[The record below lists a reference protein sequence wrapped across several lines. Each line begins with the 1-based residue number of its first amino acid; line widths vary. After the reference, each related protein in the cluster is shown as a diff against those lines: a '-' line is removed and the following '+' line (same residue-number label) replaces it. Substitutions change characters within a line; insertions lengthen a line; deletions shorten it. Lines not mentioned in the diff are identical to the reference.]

1 MIGVILCGGQSL
13 RMGTDK
19 GLLNH
24 QDKLWAKLAAD
35 KLRSIG
41 LHVKFS
47 VNLTQE
53 ENYASY
59 FDKAQLITDHQSLDL
74 KGPLLGVLSAHLT
87 NPNDDFLLLA
97 CDMLL
102 MQTHILEKLKKAFA
116 VSDSYDAYIFIKNEQ
131 QEPLCGIYTSIGLEK
146 ILHLLQDGKL
156 PKHSMKFILS
166 NLSVSEILV
175 EDKDY
180 RCFDNFNSHAEV
192 NGL

>member
-1 MIGVILCGGQSL
+1 MIGVVLCGGQSV

-24 QDKLWAKLAAD
+24 QDKLWAELAAD

-53 ENYASY
+53 KKYANY
-59 FDKAQLITDHQSLDL
+59 FNKAQLITDHQSLDL
-74 KGPLLGVLSAHLT
+74 KGPLLGALSAHLA
-87 NPNDDFLLLA
+87 NPNDDLFLLA

-102 MQTHILEKLKKAFA
+102 MQTHILEKLKQAFV
-116 VSDSYDAYIFIKNEQ
+116 VSDAFDAYIFIKSEQ
-131 QEPLCGIYTSIGLEK
+131 QEPLCGIYTSRGLKK
-146 ILHLLQDGKL
+146 ILHMLQDGKL
-156 PKHSMKFILS
+156 LGRSMKFVLS
-166 NLSVSEILV
+166 NLNVSEILI

-180 RCFDNFNSHAEV
+180 RCFDNFNSDGEV